1 MKKII
6 YAAVLLLIIGI
17 AAISCKKDSTAKFGT
32 SVGGT
37 ESIFSSGIFDVPAFS
52 GNKTKRNRG
61 YEFKANK
68 AGRITHLGAKISKG
82 TYVVTLWD
90 STAQN
95 IIKAVN
101 VTNTDSTQYA
111 YTDIDDVTIQAGKV
125 YVITVYNEP
134 VGGTTQNNIW
144 YSGITSPS
152 NNLPQTVGDI
162 TFMAYV
168 ERNATTATELF
179 PYSFGKAFDYI
190 LGFPSFKFEPAL

>member
-1 MKKII
+1 MKKTI
-6 YAAVLLLIIGI
+6 YTAALFLILGI

-32 SVGGT
+32 SVSGT
-37 ESIFSSGIFDVPAFS
+37 ESIFSLGIFDTPVFS
-52 GNKTKRNRG
+52 GNTSKRNRG
-61 YEFKANK
+61 YEFKPNK

-95 IIKAVN
+95 IIKSAN
-101 VTNTDSTQYA
+101 ITNTDSTQYA
-111 YTDIDDVTIQAGKV
+111 YTDIDDVTVQAGKV
-125 YVITVYNEP
+125 YVITVYNQP

-144 YSGITSPS
+144 YSPITSPT
-152 NNLPQTVGDI
+152 NNFPKTVGDI

-179 PYSFGKAFDYI
+179 PYSFARNFDI
-190 LGFPSFKFEPAL
+190 LLGFPSFKFEPAL